1 MERLSEI
8 AFCLVLYMCAVWLFT
23 VAGFGQRLPVKNYTT
38 ADGLA
43 NDFVGEI
50 VRDSRGFLWFCTGEG
65 LSRFDGYEFKNY
77 TQAHGLSHRSV
88 NDLLELENEIYLVAT
103 DDGIAVFNPLGV
115 VDPQPGELPVF
126 RTIRADFEPQSQK
139 PVSFTDLRR
148 TRKGEI
154 WAASE
159 IGLFR
164 VLRGNRSDDW
174 RLEKVEFDLWRGKF
188 VEINSTEED
197 RFGRL
202 WLGTGLGLF
211 IFNPESGVL
220 FQVPE
225 SPGWS
230 IVADEKGRVWSGGAV
245 NPSHAVHLFEL
256 MDADSPPIM
265 RRHFTKA
272 DGLTDSQWIHALFK
286 TSDGRV
292 LAGIRNGL
300 NEFQPDAPPGEPAFR
315 QLFSADIVSIGEDA
329 GGNIWVGTAT
339 RGTFKLTRRGFTL
352 YQITEKPPYGGVTS
366 IFAGGAPDEIFV
378 ASSENDLLRFDGE
391 GFVEIQLQGFKS
403 RSWSRSQL
411 DFRSRVDGDWWFPT
425 AAGLAR
431 YAAVQKF
438 EDLARAAPK
447 TIYRV
452 ADGLH
457 DEALFNLYEDSRG
470 DVWISRIT
478 AKNRLMRWERNS
490 DKIRVYSS
498 ADGIPENTTATAFA
512 EDLAGNL
519 WFGFYAGGSARL
531 KDGKFR
537 FFSTSDGFP
546 NGYVTA
552 IHTDRSGRLW
562 FGTNNSGAVRLDN
575 PADDE
580 PRFTSL
586 NVGSGLSS
594 NLANCITED
603 NYGRIYVG
611 TARGI
616 NRIEPETGRLKYFTQ
631 ADGLPGNSIGR
642 CARDADGNL
651 WFSQKFTLAR
661 LNARTDE
668 KTVPPVVYIANLR
681 VNGEAVRKLSELGET
696 TVENLAFASDK
707 RQIQIDFFAVGFGT
721 GETLRYQYKFEGGD
735 ADWSEP
741 GLQRTINL
749 NLAPGKYDFIVRAIN
764 AEGSVSERPARVS
777 FSIAR
782 PYWQQWWFLA
792 GAAFLVSSAIYAL
805 YRYRIAQIVKL
816 EQVRTRIATDLHDDL
831 GASLSKIAILSEIV
845 NHQVAPV
852 AKNPEVEKSLT
863 EIAGTSREMVD
874 SMADIVWVI
883 NPERDRLS
891 DLIGRMRG
899 LANEMTEL
907 GDINLKINLL
917 GFENRDL
924 NLGADLRREIYLIF
938 KETLNNLVKHSHCE
952 NAEIEF
958 RLDACEF
965 IFTVIDDG
973 QGFNPEKNGSST
985 GRGGNGLINMRKRA
999 KNLGGN
1005 YRIESKI
1012 GTGTIVTLSVSLKQ
1026 KFSFVNLLSK

>member
-1 MERLSEI
+1 L
-8 AFCLVLYMCAVWLFT
+8 T
-23 VAGFGQRLPVKNYTT
+23 VAVCGQRLPVKNYTT

-103 DDGIAVFNPLGV
+103 GDGIAVFNPHGV
-115 VDPQPGELPVF
+115 ASPQTGEPPMF
-126 RTIRADFEPQSQK
+126 RTFRAYYDASEQK
-139 PVSFTDLRR
+139 SVSFTDLRR

-154 WAASE
+154 WAGSE

-164 VLRGNRSDDW
+164 VLRGESGDDEW
-174 RLEKVEFDLWRGKF
+174 RLEKMEFDLWRGKN
-188 VEINSTEED
+188 VEVNSTEED

-211 IFNPESGVL
+211 IFNPESGAL
-220 FQVPE
+220 FQLPE

-230 IVADEKGRVWSGGAV
+230 IAADSSGGVWSGGAV
-245 NPSHAVHLFEL
+245 NPSHAVHLYEL
-256 MDADSPPIM
+256 TDADNPPVM
-265 RRHFTKA
+265 RRHFTTA
-272 DGLTDSQWIHALFK
+272 DGLSDNQWIHALFK

-300 NEFQPDAPPGEPAFR
+300 NEFLPDAPTGEPAFR
-315 QLFSADIVSIGEDA
+315 QLFAADIVSIGEDA

-339 RGTFKLTRRGFTL
+339 RGVFKLTRRGFTL
-352 YQITEKPPYGGVTS
+352 YQATEKPPYGGITS
-366 IFAGGAPDEIFV
+366 IFAGSAPNEIFV
-378 ASSENDLLRFDGE
+378 TSSENDLLRFDGE
-391 GFVEIQLQGFKS
+391 KFIEIRLQGFKS
-403 RSWSRSQL
+403 RSWSRNQL
-411 DFRSRVDGDWWFPT
+411 DFRSRVDGEWWFPT

-431 YAAVQKF
+431 YAAVSKF
-438 EDLARAAPK
+438 EDLAHAAPK
-447 TIYRV
+447 KIYRV

-457 DEALFNLYEDSRG
+457 DDALFNLYEDSRG
-470 DVWISRIT
+470 DVWISTIS
-478 AKNRLMRWERNS
+478 ANDRLMRWERTS
-490 DKIRVYSS
+490 DKIRVYTA
-498 ADGIPENTTATAFA
+498 ADGIPENNTPTAFA
-512 EDLAGNL
+512 EDLQGNL
-519 WFGFYAGGSARL
+519 WFGFYAGGAARL
-531 KDGKFR
+531 RNGKFR
-537 FFSTSDGFP
+537 IFSAREGFP

-562 FGTNNSGAVRLDN
+562 FGTSNSGAVRVDN

-586 NVGSGLSS
+586 NVGNGLSS
-594 NLANCITED
+594 NLASCITED
-603 NYGRIYVG
+603 DFGRIYVG

-616 NRIEPETGRLKYFTQ
+616 NRIEPESGRIKYFTQ

-642 CARDADGNL
+642 CGRDAGGNL

-661 LNARTDE
+661 LDVQTDE
-668 KTVPPVVYIANLR
+668 KNAPPVIYIANLR
-681 VNGEAVRKLSELGET
+681 VNGEAVRKLSELGEAA
-696 TVENLAFASDK
+696 VENLAFASDG

-721 GETLRYQYKFEGGD
+721 GETLRYQYKLEGAG

-741 GLQRTINL
+741 SPQRTVNL
-749 NLAPGKYDFIVRAIN
+749 NLSPGKYDFIVRAIN
-764 AEGSVSERPARVS
+764 AEGAVSERPARVS

-782 PYWQQWWFLA
+782 PFWQQWWFLLS
-792 GAAFLVSSAIYAL
+792 AAILISLAIYAL
-805 YRYRIAQIVKL
+805 YRYRVAQVIKL
-816 EQVRTRIATDLHDDL
+816 ERVRTRIATDLHDDL

-852 AKNPEVEKSLT
+852 AKNTEVENSLT

-891 DLIGRMRG
+891 DLIGRMRS

-907 GDINLKINLL
+907 CDINLKIDSS
-917 GFENRDL
+917 GVENRDL

-938 KETLNNLVKHSHCE
+938 KETLNNLVKHSNCE
-952 NAEIEF
+952 GAEIEF
-958 RLDACEF
+958 RLDADEF
-965 IFTVIDDG
+965 VFTVKDDG
-973 QGFNPEKNGSST
+973 RGFDPEKNGN
-985 GRGGNGLINMRKRA
+985 GARRGGNGLINMRKRA
-999 KNLGGN
+999 ENLGGS

-1012 GTGTIVTLSVSLKQ
+1012 GAGTISVCRVPLKRKLSLAN
-1026 KFSFVNLLSK
+1026 FFTR